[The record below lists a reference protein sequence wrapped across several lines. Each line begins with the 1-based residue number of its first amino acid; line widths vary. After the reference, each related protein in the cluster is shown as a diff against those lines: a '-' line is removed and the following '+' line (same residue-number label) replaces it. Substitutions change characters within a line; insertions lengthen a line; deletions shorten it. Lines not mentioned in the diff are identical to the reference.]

1 MSISIKN
8 FVGANIEVLSQ
19 PVTFTG
25 FRTTVYFASV
35 TVNTPEIGGGNFAIV
50 NSVEDFDNKIQATS
64 AAIRQSVV
72 EYFKNGGTS
81 LCIVAPS
88 VFSLDSFKAD
98 MRAVTRVVDN
108 YFFVVFSDSVTAKSG
123 AYSSAEIFN
132 IANFCSGNGW
142 SETDN
147 KSLNTMRACFTA
159 NTTDFV
165 TTNSLNTTLSVVKYS
180 TLVSSGDLIDAALL
194 VGAYF
199 SQVDTSTEN
208 AIQDYNFTPESL
220 GQNHFEDIDQTT
232 FALLTQDA
240 DNGYYNLIGNVA
252 NRILNIGG
260 DYCSPD
266 KISISLDFGAA
277 CIERDLD
284 YANIELL
291 FGKLPLTQEGQSKL
305 IDAIRSQLVKYI
317 DNGFLETDATYTGET
332 KKISYNGKQ
341 YTIIQN
347 GDILPLGYKVFFV
360 PINAISAADRSAK
373 RFPYIYVALQ
383 SVHGARVIQV
393 NGSIL

>member
-8 FVGANIEVLSQ
+8 FVGANIDVLSQ
-19 PVTFTG
+19 PVIFTG

-50 NSVEDFDNKIQATS
+50 NSVEDFENKIQTTS
-64 AAIRQSVV
+64 SAIRQSVV

-81 LCIVAPS
+81 LCIVAPR
-88 VFSLDSFKAD
+88 VFSLDGFKAD

-108 YFFVVFSDSVTAKSG
+108 YFFVVFGDSVTAKSG
-123 AYSSAEIFN
+123 AYPSAEIFN

-142 SETDN
+142 SDADN

-165 TTNSLNTTLSVVKYS
+165 TENSLNTTLSVVKYS
-180 TLVSSGDLIDAALL
+180 TLVSSGDLVDAALL

-199 SQVDTSTEN
+199 SQVDTSTED

-232 FALLTQDA
+232 FALLTQTA

-305 IDAIRSQLVKYI
+305 IDAIRSQLIKYI
-317 DNGFLETDATYTGET
+317 DNGFLETDATYAGET

-341 YTIIQN
+341 YTIIKN

>member
-8 FVGANIEVLSQ
+8 FVGANIDVLSQ

-50 NSVEDFDNKIQATS
+50 NSVEDFENKIQEPS
-64 AAIRQSVV
+64 SAIRQSVE

-88 VFSLDSFKAD
+88 VFSLDGFKAD

-108 YFFVVFSDSVTAKSG
+108 YFFVVFGDSVTAKSG
-123 AYSSAEIFN
+123 AYPSAEIFN

-142 SETDN
+142 SDADN

-165 TTNSLNTTLSVVKYS
+165 TENSLNTTLSVVKYS
-180 TLVSSGDLIDAALL
+180 TLVSSGDLVDAALL

-199 SQVDTSTEN
+199 SQVDTSTED

-220 GQNHFEDIDQTT
+220 GQNHFEDIDQAT
-232 FALLTQDA
+232 FALLTQTA

-317 DNGFLETDATYTGET
+317 DNGFLETDATYAGET

-341 YTIIQN
+341 YTIIKN

-360 PINAISAADRSAK
+360 PINAISAADRRAK

>member
-8 FVGANIEVLSQ
+8 FVSANIDVLSH

-25 FRTTVYFASV
+25 FRTTVYFAAV

-88 VFSLDSFKAD
+88 VFSLDGFKAD
-98 MRAVTRVVDN
+98 MRAVTRAVDN
-108 YFFVVFSDSVTAKSG
+108 YFFVVFGDSVTAKSG

-142 SETDN
+142 SDMDN
-147 KSLNTMRACFTA
+147 KSLNTMRTCFTA
-159 NTTDFV
+159 STTDFI

-180 TLVSSGDLIDAALL
+180 TLVVSGDLIDAALL

-199 SQVDTSTEN
+199 SKVDTSTEN

-232 FALLTQDA
+232 FALLTQTA
-240 DNGYYNLIGNVA
+240 VNGYYNLIGNVA
-252 NRILNIGG
+252 NRILNLGG
-260 DYCSPD
+260 NYCSPD
-266 KISISLDFGAA
+266 KIPISLDFGAA

-291 FGKLPLTQEGQSKL
+291 FGKLPLTQEGQSRL

-317 DNGFLETDATYTGET
+317 DDGFLETDATYVGET

-341 YTIIQN
+341 YTIIQK

>member
-8 FVGANIEVLSQ
+8 FVNADIEVMSS
-19 PVTFTG
+19 PIVFTG
-25 FRTTVYFASV
+25 YRTTVYFAAV
-35 TVNTPEIGGGNFAIV
+35 TINKPAILGANFAIV
-50 NSVEDFDNKIQATS
+50 NSVEDYDSKVQANG

-88 VFSLDSFKAD
+88 VFTLDGFKAD
-98 MRAVTRVVDN
+98 MRAVTRVVDD
-108 YFFVVFSDSVTAKSG
+108 YFFIVMGDSVTVKSSG
-123 AYSSAEIFN
+123 YTSAEVFN

-142 SETDN
+142 SEEDS
-147 KSLNTMRACFTA
+147 KSLNTMRTCFTA

-165 TTNSLNTTLSVVKYS
+165 VTNTLNTTLSVVKYS
-180 TLVSSGDLIDAALL
+180 TLVVSGDLIDAALL

-199 SQVDTSTEN
+199 SQVDTSVEN

-232 FALLTQDA
+232 FALLTQNA
-240 DNGYYNLIGNVA
+240 ENGYYNLIGNVA

-260 DYCSPD
+260 DYCSAD

-291 FGKLPLTQEGQSKL
+291 FGKLPLTMEGQSKL
-305 IDAIRSQLVKYI
+305 IDAIRSQLVKYV
-317 DNGFLETDATYTGET
+317 DDGFLETDATYAGDT
-332 KKISYNGKQ
+332 KKVTYNGRQ
-341 YTIIQN
+341 YTIIEK